1 VSLDD
6 KLWNSG
12 ANSEITEEDVDEDE
26 ALDLSS
32 PSPEIN
38 DDLNLNNNEITEAD
52 DWAVPVLENSKG
64 ISLRAIGAIGVTV
77 ILLLTGT
84 LFFLFSEQ
92 NIIVNVPYEKY
103 EEEITYDIEGGL
115 NFESTLDIPLPLG
128 FIDNDVVI
136 NELDIVFTGEL
147 KAGIQSPSNKIIDGY
162 GNEKNVFKKYLVQEL
177 NDVDGSIRQEGKTAN
192 NISNA
197 QIITSQ
203 HQFIDNTA
211 LEIIR
216 TDIESN
222 ASYSDTITGDTW
234 YWQKSTDWVPRDSE
248 PGLLPHGDLYIGR
261 TLEEGTKGTTEEE
274 GIGFNWEVLDGGN
287 IKGEQTV
294 LLRITTAYSS
304 EVILGYTYQY
314 QYTFELYL
322 SEKNS
327 LPLKFKLNL
336 NSDASSPSG
345 KLYSINLDYKGTSS
359 AIVEGYTEVPT
370 TPYRDNSKQMT
381 GVFDSW
387 DNGAPALGG
396 TDDCNINSNFSLTTG
411 IQKARN
417 EIGEFDSYIKDQIA
431 KEDESGKSVQA
442 FVIEANYTAGDL
454 NKWNFTM
461 AHSNEQ
467 TPNVDGWSLEYELL
481 KNEMIVDNNTFIISG
496 NETTV
501 DNPILT
507 MEEIPTPLTV
517 CSAEE
522 VMTDFE
528 EIAEWAENNK
538 LNEINYEKVTL
549 FLGQNLVS
557 KQSLSS
563 PTSILNF
570 GSLDLISIVS
580 DLNSGNFNLN
590 DYSNNIDVD
599 TAGSYAYFL
608 DKKGLDHHGNN
619 YQKIA
624 GVDAKDGLVLFNIQ
638 TINTT

>member
-6 KLWNSG
+6 ELWNSG
-12 ANSEITEEDVDEDE
+12 ANSEITKEDADENED
-26 ALDLSS
+26 LDLSS

-38 DDLNLNNNEITEAD
+38 EDLNLNNNEITESD
-52 DWAVPVLENSKG
+52 DWTIPLIENNEG
-64 ISLRAIGAIGVTV
+64 ISLQAIGAIGVTV

-103 EEEITYDIEGGL
+103 EEEITYDIEGEL

-136 NELDIVFTGEL
+136 NELDIVFTGKL

-162 GNEKNVFKKYLVQEL
+162 GNEKNVFKKYLEQEL
-177 NDVDGSIRQEGKTAN
+177 NDIDGTIRQEGKTAN
-192 NISNA
+192 NLENA

-248 PGLLPHGDLYIGR
+248 PGLLPHGNLYIGR

-359 AIVEGYTEVPT
+359 AIIEGYTEVPT

-396 TDDCNINSNFSLTTG
+396 TDDCNINSDFSLTTG

-442 FVIEANYTAGDL
+442 FVIEANYTAGGL

-461 AHSNEQ
+461 AHNNEQ
-467 TPNVDGWSLEYELL
+467 TPDVDGWSLEYELL
-481 KNEMIVDNNTFIISG
+481 KDEMIVDNNTFIISG

-517 CSAEE
+517 CSAEK

-528 EIAEWAENNK
+528 EIAEWAENNQ
-538 LNEINYEKVTL
+538 LNEVNYEKVTL

-563 PTSILNF
+563 PTSILSF

-580 DLNSGNFNLN
+580 DLNRGNLNLN

-608 DKKGLDHHGNN
+608 DKKGLDQHGNN
-619 YQKIA
+619 YQKVA

>member
-1 VSLDD
+1 MSLDD
-6 KLWNSG
+6 ELWNSG
-12 ANSEITEEDVDEDE
+12 ANSEITKEDADENED
-26 ALDLSS
+26 LDLSS

-38 DDLNLNNNEITEAD
+38 EDLNLNNNEITESD
-52 DWAVPVLENSKG
+52 DWTIPLIENNEG
-64 ISLRAIGAIGVTV
+64 ISLQAIGAIGVTV

-162 GNEKNVFKKYLVQEL
+162 GNEKNVFKKYLEQEL
-177 NDVDGSIRQEGKTAN
+177 NDIDGTIRQEGKTAN
-192 NISNA
+192 NLENA

-359 AIVEGYTEVPT
+359 AIIEGYTEVPT

-396 TDDCNINSNFSLTTG
+396 TDDCNINSDFSLTTG

-442 FVIEANYTAGDL
+442 FVIEANYTAGGL

-461 AHSNEQ
+461 AHNNEQ
-467 TPNVDGWSLEYELL
+467 TPDVDGWSLEYELL
-481 KNEMIVDNNTFIISG
+481 KDEMIVDNNTFIISG

-517 CSAEE
+517 CSAEK

-528 EIAEWAENNK
+528 EIAEWAENNQ
-538 LNEINYEKVTL
+538 LNEVNYEKVTL

-563 PTSILNF
+563 PTSILSF

-580 DLNSGNFNLN
+580 DLNRGNLNLN

-608 DKKGLDHHGNN
+608 DKKGLDQHGNN
-619 YQKIA
+619 YQKVA

>member
-1 VSLDD
+1 MSLDD
-6 KLWNSG
+6 ELWNSG
-12 ANSEITEEDVDEDE
+12 ANSEITDEDADENE

-38 DDLNLNNNEITEAD
+38 EDLNLNNNEITESD
-52 DWAVPVLENSKG
+52 DWTIPLIENNEG
-64 ISLRAIGAIGVTV
+64 ISLQAIGAIGVTV

-162 GNEKNVFKKYLVQEL
+162 GNEKNVFKKYLEQEL
-177 NDVDGSIRQEGKTAN
+177 NDIDGTIRQEGKTAN
-192 NISNA
+192 NLENA

-248 PGLLPHGDLYIGR
+248 PGLLPHGNLYIGR

-359 AIVEGYTEVPT
+359 AIIEGYTEVPT

-396 TDDCNINSNFSLTTG
+396 TDDCNINSDFSLTTG

-442 FVIEANYTAGDL
+442 FVIEANYTAGGL

-461 AHSNEQ
+461 AHNNEQ
-467 TPNVDGWSLEYELL
+467 TPDVDGWSLEYELL
-481 KNEMIVDNNTFIISG
+481 KDEMIVDNNTFIISG

-517 CSAEE
+517 CSAEK

-528 EIAEWAENNK
+528 EIAEWAENNQ
-538 LNEINYEKVTL
+538 LNEVNYEKVTL

-563 PTSILNF
+563 PTSILSF

-580 DLNSGNFNLN
+580 DLNRGNLNLN

-608 DKKGLDHHGNN
+608 DKKGLDQHGNN
-619 YQKIA
+619 YQKVA